1 MTAGAYVP
9 IVYFATVVAVYCYKF
24 QHHRRLWRS
33 HPCLLDYCY
42 LINLLLALMWCG
54 LLPTSLHTAVFVS
67 VNGPMLSAV
76 AIYSIPLKLLDK
88 IHMTNW
94 CACRTPIPGLVL
106 AGRGTACAETAR
118 VRVQVLPCSA
128 RHRLHRLSP
137 GSHVAGGG
145 RRGWRCVDRCNE
157 PVPRVA
163 GGLLCPCARRAAV
176 QV

>member
-1 MTAGAYVP
+1 MMPAPV
-9 IVYFATVVAVYCYKF
+9 VYFAAVVVVYCYKF
-24 QHHRRLWRS
+24 QHHRRMWRS

-94 CACRTPIPGLVL
+94 CACRIPIPGLCWGEGDGLGLSRSGARAGSSMFRRPSSPSPVTRQPRCRRRTSRL
-106 AGRGTACAETAR
+106 ALRGP
-118 VRVQVLPCSA
+118 VQ
-128 RHRLHRLSP
+128 
-137 GSHVAGGG
+137 
-145 RRGWRCVDRCNE
+145 
-157 PVPRVA
+157 
-163 GGLLCPCARRAAV
+163 
-176 QV
+176 

>member
-106 AGRGTACAETAR
+106 AGRGTA
-118 VRVQVLPCSA
+118 SA
-128 RHRLHRLSP
+128 
-137 GSHVAGGG
+137 
-145 RRGWRCVDRCNE
+145 
-157 PVPRVA
+157 
-163 GGLLCPCARRAAV
+163 
-176 QV
+176 